1 MKGLICMADIKT
13 EVIRLRVTKQLK
25 EDFQT
30 KCKKFSI
37 NSSDLI
43 RNWIEKYTYDNEYK
57 Q

>member
-1 MKGLICMADIKT
+1 MDKDKQMKS

-30 KCKKFSI
+30 KCKKYSI

-43 RNWIEKYTYDNEYK
+43 RQWLEKYTYSEDK
-57 Q
+57 

>member
-1 MKGLICMADIKT
+1 MMNMPDIKT

-30 KCKKFSI
+30 KCKKYSI

-43 RNWIEKYTYDNEYK
+43 RNWIEKYTYDK
-57 Q
+57 KDDTL

>member
-43 RNWIEKYTYDNEYK
+43 RNWIEKYTYDNEDK